1 MMKRIVRCLAALL
14 IAAMCLSGFA
24 ALAENVITT
33 GSVNLRSGAGLS
45 FSILAVIPK
54 GTALSYTETPVKDD
68 RGVAWYKVTY
78 SGKTGWVS
86 SKYAKSG
93 SSSSSSSSSS
103 ASGKVTTTGSVNL
116 RSGAGLSYASLAI
129 IKKGTSLSYDAT
141 SKDERGVTWYH
152 VSYNGKT
159 GWVSSKYAKSGG
171 SSSSSSS
178 SRSGKVITT
187 GSVNIRAGAGL
198 NYKSIGNM
206 GKGKT
211 ATYLGETKKDG
222 RGVAW
227 YKIKYNGKTGW
238 VSSKY
243 SKLG

>member
-1 MMKRIVRCLAALL
+1 MRMMRKIVAAVLL
-14 IAAMCLSGFA
+14 MALCLSAFA
-24 ALAENVITT
+24 ALAEDVTTTGSVNLRAGAGLEFGILAIIPKGTKLSYTEAPVKDSRGVAWYKVTYNGKTGWVSSKYAKSGTASSGGSSASGKVTTT
-33 GSVNLRSGAGLS
+33 GSVNLRSGAGLNFAS
-45 FSILAVIPK
+45 LGIIGK
-54 GTALSYTETPVKDD
+54 GKTLTYDSTKKDD
-68 RGVAWYKVTY
+68 RGVTWYHVTY
-78 SGKTGWVS
+78 NGKTGWVS

-103 ASGKVTTTGSVNL
+103 SGKVT
-116 RSGAGLSYASLAI
+116 
-129 IKKGTSLSYDAT
+129 
-141 SKDERGVTWYH
+141 
-152 VSYNGKT
+152 
-159 GWVSSKYAKSGG
+159 
-171 SSSSSSS
+171 
-178 SRSGKVITT
+178 TT

-198 NYKSIGNM
+198 DYKSVGNM

-227 YKIKYNGKTGW
+227 YKISYKGITGW